1 LGQEILKF
9 KRIEAASEPDRG
21 PMAGAGAQA
30 AQRGCKDKKNVRFRG
45 NAEVNERA
53 ASTATFAHDPTPD
66 IGAYLGG

>member
-1 LGQEILKF
+1 
-9 KRIEAASEPDRG
+9 
-21 PMAGAGAQA
+21 MAGAGAQA